1 MQARDTNHKRPLI
14 VIGVMTKQASPQL
27 ERLLSSLAKLTMP
40 MHHDLCLIIVQ
51 NQRDITLAQTVEAAN
66 FTFPVAVIAEPVEGV
81 ASARNRLLAEA
92 DVLGANLFLGVN
104 DDQAVCEDW
113 GIAFEKAAKQLPN
126 CDAFMG
132 WVEHEF
138 EGVRSAWMSPPDV
151 GREGFGERRAVL
163 TMDNYALRRSVFS
176 KSAGLGMRFD
186 TQFNG
191 TGKEELEFFRRFERA
206 LKLKYGTVP
215 QALSHQLIREGQA
228 TVRAMLANKW
238 HDCIVHYQFL
248 IDIIPTDK
256 RKSEIDAY
264 RVVWGLALLAFG
276 RAVMQLLGAVKGSG
290 GSSHRL
296 KQNLGRALCELVGF
310 VAFFGVTVQNAI
322 GRK

>member
-1 MQARDTNHKRPLI
+1 MQVPDTNRERPLI
-14 VIGVMTKQASPQL
+14 VIGVMTKQASPKL
-27 ERLLSSLAKLTMP
+27 KRLLSSLAKLKMP

-66 FTFPVAVIAEPVEGV
+66 FTFPVMVIAEPVEGV

-92 DVLGANLFLGVN
+92 DVLGAKLFLGVN

-113 GIAFEKAAKQLPN
+113 VIAFEKAEEILPN
-126 CDAFMG
+126 CDALVG
-132 WVEHEF
+132 WVQHEF
-138 EGVRSAWMSPPDV
+138 EGRRSPWMSPPDV
-151 GREGFGERRAVL
+151 GREGLGERRAVL

-206 LKLKYGTVP
+206 LKLKCGTVP
-215 QALSHQLIREGQA
+215 QALSYHLIRDGQA

-238 HDCIVHYQFL
+238 RDCIVHYQFL
-248 IDIIPTDK
+248 IDIIPTNK
-256 RKSEIDAY
+256 SKSEIDAY

-290 GSSHRL
+290 DFSHRL
-296 KQNLGRALCELVGF
+296 KQNLGRALCEFLGF